1 MRLPA
6 GPIVRTGMG
15 LLRYITQGF
24 GWHVGAHV
32 AKEAI
37 HAVENLPEERA
48 LTKREAKRLA
58 KAQRKAAERDLA
70 RRRAEKARADAA
82 IEAQLR
88 ELKKNAKR

>member
-1 MRLPA
+1 
-6 GPIVRTGMG
+6 MG

-32 AKEAI
+32 AKETI
-37 HAVENLPEERA
+37 KAVDRLPEERG
-48 LTKREAKRLA
+48 LTKREAKRIA

-88 ELKKNAKR
+88 DLKKRAKS